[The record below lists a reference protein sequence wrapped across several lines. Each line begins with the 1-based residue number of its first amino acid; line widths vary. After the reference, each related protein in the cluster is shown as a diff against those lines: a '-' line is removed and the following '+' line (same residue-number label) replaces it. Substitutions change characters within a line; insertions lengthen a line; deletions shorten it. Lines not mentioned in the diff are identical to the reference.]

1 MESSLKEKS
10 QLLKLLRLSGEVDR
24 EDKVIHLV
32 NELYGFID
40 TSGKIKLVN
49 LQTDKVLDNYYN
61 IEYIYDDKILLN
73 AFDVITYYSKLI
85 TRDSFEIII
94 EDEAI
99 YHKVSN
105 LIYTEVK
112 AFSLDETI
120 TKLYNLSGEL
130 VAEIPIRF
138 EVSLVNIENT
148 DLYLLTTFG
157 ENDDSEDEASQ
168 QSLNSDRVI
177 CIYYNSDTKEFIQIF
192 NIDKCVIENIT
203 DDLYKISSRKDFTQ
217 IYIVDMTKLNKNP
230 RQINLE
236 DYSGIV
242 D

>member
-32 NELYGFID
+32 DELYGFID
-40 TSGKIKLVN
+40 TSGRIKLIN

-73 AFDVITYYSKLI
+73 VFDVITYYSKLI
-85 TRDSFEIII
+85 ARDSFEIII
-94 EDEAI
+94 EDEAV
-99 YHKVSN
+99 YHKVNN

-130 VAEIPIRF
+130 IAEIPIRM

-157 ENDDSEDEASQ
+157 KNADSEDEDSQ

-177 CIYYNSDTKEFIQIF
+177 CIYYNNDTKEFIQLF
-192 NIDKCVIENIT
+192 DMDKCVIENIT

-217 IYIVDMTKLNKNP
+217 IYIVDVTELNKNP
-230 RQINLE
+230 RQISLE